1 MDICIIRKTNTMN
14 KDNSILEFL
23 HFSHPTNDQKNV
35 LNGLQSFIKSD
46 QDFFILRGA
55 AGTGKTSIISAVV
68 GFLNFNSKQ
77 FKIAAPTGRA
87 ARIVGKKTN
96 AASATVHS
104 MIYIPES
111 NTKTGVVTFKLK
123 NRIDEI
129 PCTYIIDEASMIASK
144 NKSEGMFC
152 SDSNLLSALIK
163 FVKNAN
169 NKNKLIFIGDDY
181 QLPPVGEDC
190 SNGLNKKFLIENYH
204 LKGTSMEL
212 KEVKRQEDGSYILEN
227 ATGIRN
233 SIDRGEL
240 KHEILGEESK
250 NIHFAVHNY
259 VNDLKKNGPE
269 HSVAIGVSHKA
280 NKYFND
286 LTRTKIYGN
295 NKNLLEPGDLLMV
308 TKNWSRNDVV
318 LYNGDQVQLVE
329 VDWNSAETVCD
340 LNFVA
345 IKFKPLFS
353 DEIFDDLLLVES
365 ITELG
370 GQINYKLE
378 GKLLKSRYI
387 KNRIFRES
395 QKPSDDRYIGA
406 IRLIYGHS
414 ITCHKAQGGEWNKVY
429 INTLGMPSL
438 RWQYTA
444 VTRGVKEILK
454 F

>member
-1 MDICIIRKTNTMN
+1 MKTE
-14 KDNSILEFL
+14 NSILDFL
-23 HFSHPTNDQKNV
+23 HFSRPTKDQTDA
-35 LNGLQSFIKSD
+35 LIGIQSFLETDSN

-68 GFLNFNSKQ
+68 GFLNFNTKP

-96 AASATVHS
+96 AVSTTIHS

-111 NTKTGVVTFKLK
+111 NGKTGVVTFKLK
-123 NRIDEI
+123 SKIDEN
-129 PCTYIIDEASMIASK
+129 PCLYIIDEASMISSK
-144 NKSEGMFC
+144 NNNEGMFL
-152 SDSNLLSALIK
+152 SDNNLLSELIK
-163 FVKNAN
+163 FVKSAN
-169 NKNKLIFIGDDY
+169 PKNKFLFIGDDY
-181 QLPPVGEDC
+181 QLPPVGEEC
-190 SNGLNKKFLIENYH
+190 SNGLNNSFLSNKCD
-204 LKGTSMEL
+204 LKGTLMEL

-233 SIDRGEL
+233 SIDRGET
-240 KHEILGEESK
+240 KHEILGEQSK
-250 NIHFAVHNY
+250 NIHFAVYNY
-259 VNDLKKNGPE
+259 VNELKKNGPE
-269 HSVAIGVSHKA
+269 HSIAIGVSNKA

-286 LTRTKIYGN
+286 LTRTRIYGN

-318 LYNGDQVQLVE
+318 LYNGDQVQLIE
-329 VDWNSAETVCD
+329 VDWNFVESLCD

-353 DEIFDDLLLVES
+353 EEIHDDLLLIES

-370 GQINYKLE
+370 GQIDYKLE
-378 GKLLKSRYI
+378 GELLKSRFI

-395 QKPSDDRYIGA
+395 QKPSDDRYVGA
-406 IRLIYGHS
+406 IRLMYGHS
-414 ITCHKAQGGEWNKVY
+414 ITCHKAQGGEWNKVF
-429 INTLGMPSL
+429 INTMGIPRL

-444 VTRGVKEILK
+444 VTRGVKEIER

>member
-1 MDICIIRKTNTMN
+1 MKTE
-14 KDNSILEFL
+14 NSILDFL
-23 HFSHPTNDQKNV
+23 HFSKPTKDQTDV
-35 LNGLQSFIKSD
+35 LIGIQSFLKTGSD

-68 GFLNFNSKQ
+68 GFLNFNSKP

-96 AASATVHS
+96 STASTIHS

-111 NTKTGVVTFKLK
+111 NGKTGVVTFKLK
-123 NRIDEI
+123 SKIDEN
-129 PCTYIIDEASMIASK
+129 PCLYIIDEASMIASK
-144 NKSEGMFC
+144 SKSEGMFR
-152 SDSNLLSALIK
+152 SEANLLSELIK

-169 NKNKLIFIGDDY
+169 PKNKFLFIGDDY
-181 QLPPVGEDC
+181 QLPPVGEEC
-190 SNGLNKKFLIENYH
+190 SNGLNKNFLSDKCQ
-204 LKGTSMEL
+204 LKGTLMEL
-212 KEVKRQEDGSYILEN
+212 NEVKRQEDGSYILEN

-233 SIDRGEL
+233 SIDCGET
-240 KHEILGEESK
+240 KHEILGEQSK
-250 NIHFAVHNY
+250 NINYAVINY
-259 VNDLKKNGPE
+259 VKDLKNNGPE

-286 LTRTKIYGN
+286 LTRTRIYGN

-329 VDWNSAETVCD
+329 VDWNSVETVCD

-370 GQINYKLE
+370 GQIDYKLE
-378 GKLLKSRYI
+378 GELLKSRFI

-395 QKPSDDRYIGA
+395 QKPSDDRYVGA
-406 IRLIYGHS
+406 IRLMYGHS
-414 ITCHKAQGGEWNKVY
+414 ITCQKAQGGEWNKVF
-429 INTLGMPSL
+429 INTMGIPGL

-444 VTRGVKEILK
+444 VTRGVKEIER

>member
-1 MDICIIRKTNTMN
+1 MKTE
-14 KDNSILEFL
+14 NSILDFL
-23 HFSHPTNDQKNV
+23 HFSRPTNDQKNA
-35 LNGLQSFIKSD
+35 LIAIQLFIETNSD
-46 QDFFILRGA
+46 QDFIILRGA

-68 GFLNFNSKQ
+68 GFLNFNSKP

-87 ARIVGKKTN
+87 ARIIGKKTN
-96 AASATVHS
+96 ATTSTIHS
-104 MIYIPES
+104 LIYIPES
-111 NTKTGVVTFKLK
+111 NATTGIVNFKLK
-123 NRIDEI
+123 NNINEA
-129 PCTYIIDEASMIASK
+129 PCLYIVDEASMIASK
-144 NKSEGMFC
+144 NNSEGMYR
-152 SDSNLLSALIK
+152 SDANLLSEFIK

-169 NKNKLIFIGDDY
+169 VKNKIIFIGDDY
-181 QLPPVGEDC
+181 QLPPVGEKC
-190 SNGLNKKFLIENYH
+190 SNGLNKKFLIEKCK

-233 SIDRGEL
+233 SIDCGET
-240 KHEILGEESK
+240 KHEILGEQSK
-250 NIHFAVHNY
+250 NIHYAVHNY
-259 VNDLKKNGPE
+259 VKNLKNNGPE

-286 LTRTKIYGN
+286 LTRTRIYGN

-329 VDWNSAETVCD
+329 VDWSSVESACD

-345 IKFKPLFS
+345 IKFKPLFT
-353 DEIFDDLLLVES
+353 DEIYDDLLLVES

-370 GQINYKLE
+370 GQIDYKLE
-378 GKLLKSRYI
+378 SELLKSRFI

-395 QKPSDDRYIGA
+395 QKPSDDRYVGA
-406 IRLIYGHS
+406 IRLMYGHS
-414 ITCHKAQGGEWNKVY
+414 ITCQKAQGGEWNKVF
-429 INTLGMPSL
+429 INTMGIPGL

-444 VTRGVKEILK
+444 VTRGVKEIER

>member
-1 MDICIIRKTNTMN
+1 MKIN
-14 KDNSILEFL
+14 NSILPFL
-23 HFSHPTNDQKNV
+23 HFENPTKNQKDA
-35 LNGLQSFIKSD
+35 LICIQSFLETDSD

-68 GFLNFNSKQ
+68 GFLNFNSKP

-96 AASATVHS
+96 AVSTTIHS

-111 NTKTGVVTFKLK
+111 NGKTGVVTFKLK
-123 NRIDEI
+123 NKIDQK
-129 PCTYIIDEASMIASK
+129 PCLYIIDEASMIASK
-144 NKSEGMFC
+144 NKSEGMFL
-152 SDSNLLSALIK
+152 SDNNLLSELIK
-163 FVKNAN
+163 FVKTAN
-169 NKNKLIFIGDDY
+169 SKNKFLFIGDDY
-181 QLPPVGEDC
+181 QLPPVGEEC
-190 SNGLNKKFLIENYH
+190 SNGLNKKFLSEKCE
-204 LKGTSMEL
+204 LKGTLMEL

-233 SIDRGEL
+233 SIDCGET
-240 KHEILGEESK
+240 KHVILGEQSK
-250 NIHFAVHNY
+250 NIHYAVYNY
-259 VNDLKKNGPE
+259 VNELKKNGPE
-269 HSVAIGVSHKA
+269 HSIAIGVSHKA
-280 NKYFND
+280 NKFFND
-286 LTRTKIYGN
+286 LTRTRIYGN
-295 NKNLLEPGDLLMV
+295 SKKLLEPGDLLMV

-329 VDWNSAETVCD
+329 VDWSSVEAVCD

-370 GQINYKLE
+370 GQIDYKLE
-378 GKLLKSRYI
+378 CELLKSRYI

-395 QKPSDDRYIGA
+395 QKPSDDRYVGA
-406 IRLIYGHS
+406 VRLMYGHS

-444 VTRGVKEILK
+444 VTRGIASIES